1 MIPRTH
7 KLYITLVVRR
17 SNFRQIWSLVG
28 PRRGPH
34 HALLNRTTRMTAMV
48 RAMKEPPTAISPTEG
63 PFSADEPAPAWAPVG
78 WPNKSWKKW
87 VILSMTSITVF
98 FALSTK
104 SAKGEAVGAFSEV
117 ASSNFSGDSTVA
129 TSSGNVWTRVAT
141 QEKTKNGH
149 TCCRDDD
156 YDVVTL
162 AKELW
167 GTYLSG
173 ESCKIP

>member
-1 MIPRTH
+1 M
-7 KLYITLVVRR
+7 
-17 SNFRQIWSLVG
+17 S
-28 PRRGPH
+28 H

-48 RAMKEPPTAISPTEG
+48 RAMKEPPTAISPKEG
-63 PFSADEPAPAWAPVG
+63 PFSADEPAPAWASVG

-129 TSSGNVWTRVAT
+129 TSSGNVWTRAAT
-141 QEKTKNGH
+141 QEKTIRMARHVGS
-149 TCCRDDD
+149 DDD
-156 YDVVTL
+156 YDVVIL
-162 AKELW
+162 AKKLW